1 MFALVLARMAMLMT
15 DQRKAAGVKALAE
28 SRARCEVMIE
38 KGLDLVLLTDSDL
51 VVSYASPSM
60 ESVLGYES
68 MTWIG
73 RRLDELVV
81 AADRLA
87 PGNLS
92 LRADQSGIAQSD
104 VRFLDHA
111 GGERT
116 IALTCRDLT
125 RQRAV
130 EALVW
135 NGSDVTERRK
145 LEDELRLQAFVDRL
159 TGLANR
165 ALFSDRLTQALARAA
180 RTGTSV
186 GVLLVDL
193 DRFKTVNDGLG
204 HGAGDEFLVEVGRR
218 LSGSLR
224 AGDTVARYGGDE
236 FTVLLEQL
244 DAAHTADDAAE
255 RILRVLRQPI
265 SIGGMELRLSASIGV
280 AISGDELDNAEKLIW
295 AADLAMYQAKN
306 GGRGRSAHYQQ
317 GMRNRAHDDLQL
329 NADLDHALDRREL
342 EVYYQPIFDL
352 KSETVPE

>member
-1 MFALVLARMAMLMT
+1 MLSSVT
-15 DQRKAAGVKALAE
+15 G
-28 SRARCEVMIE
+28 SRRR
-38 KGLDLVLLTDSDL
+38 
-51 VVSYASPSM
+51 SP
-60 ESVLGYES
+60 
-68 MTWIG
+68 
-73 RRLDELVV
+73 
-81 AADRLA
+81 A
-87 PGNLS
+87 P
-92 LRADQSGIAQSD
+92 
-104 VRFLDHA
+104 
-111 GGERT
+111 
-116 IALTCRDLT
+116 
-125 RQRAV
+125 
-130 EALVW
+130 
-135 NGSDVTERRK
+135 
-145 LEDELRLQAFVDRL
+145 
-159 TGLANR
+159 
-165 ALFSDRLTQALARAA
+165 